1 MWYDPQPTDNVKCPI
16 CGARLPKGRGDWG
29 YRFDGKDYCSNRC
42 CQEADRRYKRSK
54 EYQEIITQL
63 GGTYYPPNKA
73 YVPREAIVPDDE
85 FDGWKLILQNGGTI
99 TQIAQR
105 YHRTYDQVHYHLS
118 KVGLVP
124 KGCNKLTWQQAAAI
138 RERARAGESIKGLA
152 EEYGVHPNTVQRIL
166 NGETYN
172 DEQ

>member
-1 MWYDPQPTDNVKCPI
+1 M
-16 CGARLPKGRGDWG
+16 
-29 YRFDGKDYCSNRC
+29 
-42 CQEADRRYKRSK
+42 
-54 EYQEIITQL
+54 
-63 GGTYYPPNKA
+63 
-73 YVPREAIVPDDE
+73 PDDE

-138 RERARAGESIKGLA
+138 RENASPITSLSDCDTRFASGKFFFVFSYKFNLG
-152 EEYGVHPNTVQRIL
+152 
-166 NGETYN
+166 
-172 DEQ
+172 